1 VCREANDRSTPLAE
15 QARVASGYALTT
27 AYFEDADYVKLR
39 ELSMSVDAPAD
50 VAAALRARAA
60 TITLV
65 GRNLATWTGYS
76 GPDPE
81 AGSYGAVVPGRPR
94 AIADLA
100 TLPVPRSWTLRIDLT
115 Y

>member
-1 VCREANDRSTPLAE
+1 M
-15 QARVASGYALTT
+15 ASGYALTT

-39 ELSMSVDAPAD
+39 ELALSFDAPRG
-50 VAAALRARAA
+50 V

-76 GPDPE
+76 GLDPE
-81 AGSYGAVVPGRPR
+81 AGSYGTLAPGRPR
-94 AIADLA
+94 AVADLA
-100 TLPVPRSWTLRIDLT
+100 TLPVPRSWTLRIDLA